1 MEFDRHFNVWYF
13 QIENHLV
20 YNYCYCI
27 SIHYLLREVYQVYP
41 SSLLLSS
48 NQALNLRRRNH
59 SLPSEV
65 KKTTFCKYVT
75 LLLRVFLLHCYL
87 KYFVTLF
94 VRVTEWLLF
103 NANSAIFQLYHGQ
116 NKLIFNEM
124 MMKSAL
130 Y

>member
-1 MEFDRHFNVWYF
+1 
-13 QIENHLV
+13 
-20 YNYCYCI
+20 
-27 SIHYLLREVYQVYP
+27 
-41 SSLLLSS
+41 
-48 NQALNLRRRNH
+48 LNLRRRNH

-103 NANSAIFQLYHGQ
+103 NANSAIFQLHHSENTFTFQ
-116 NKLIFNEM
+116 WDDDNICFILHQHT
-124 MMKSAL
+124 
-130 Y
+130 